1 MITLFIF
8 QSLMQLPIGV
18 REVKATSCQVIPVYL
33 SPGLTTQLI
42 FEQAPVLSLHADDQH
57 FKVHTNEAAPRSI
70 AIIPNIDSQTVSQL
84 FPQQSPG
91 STPTIPSSR
100 ELVKKLDQN
109 LRTNLFVFFKR
120 SNQLMFELKF
130 VEKSKADYIIHIK
143 QTFSQECVL

>member
-1 MITLFIF
+1 MIALLIF
-8 QSLMQLPIGV
+8 QSFMQLPIGV

-70 AIIPNIDSQTVSQL
+70 AIIPNVDGGIIAQM
-84 FPQQSPG
+84 FPQAPG
-91 STPTIPSSR
+91 MPPTIPSAK
-100 ELVKKLDQN
+100 ELVRKLDQN
-109 LRTNLFVFFKR
+109 LRTNLFVFFKK
-120 SNQLMFELKF
+120 SNQLMFELRF

-143 QTFSQECVL
+143 QSFSQECVL